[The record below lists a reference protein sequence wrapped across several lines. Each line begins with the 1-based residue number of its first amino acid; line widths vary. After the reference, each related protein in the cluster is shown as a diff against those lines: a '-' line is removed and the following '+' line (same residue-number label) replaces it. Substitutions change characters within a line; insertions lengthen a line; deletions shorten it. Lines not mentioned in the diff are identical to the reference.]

1 MNMSKTV
8 VPITLLAVT
17 MLICACAQESKM
29 IWLRADGKRGATDP
43 VLVRQFEADR
53 KACTQR
59 GADRINETCMTQRG
73 YVLVREDEAE
83 AKRVELAE
91 AEKVRRD
98 GAAKVATPSEPN
110 R

>member
-1 MNMSKTV
+1 MSKNV
-8 VPITLLAVT
+8 VPITLVAVMT
-17 MLICACAQESKM
+17 LVCACAQESKM

-53 KACTQR
+53 KACTQG
-59 GADRINETCMTQRG
+59 GADRVNETCMSQRG

-98 GAAKVATPSEPN
+98 GTAKSATAGQPN

>member
-1 MNMSKTV
+1 MSKTV
-8 VPITLLAVT
+8 VAITLLAVM
-17 MLICACAQESKM
+17 MLVCACAQESKM

-53 KACTQR
+53 KACTQG
-59 GADRINETCMTQRG
+59 GADRVNETCMTQRG

-91 AEKVRRD
+91 AEKVRRE
-98 GAAKVATPSEPN
+98 ASAQRS